1 VQQQFTS
8 GVAAAYLNLIT
19 QLFPHQRNAG
29 MHMHC
34 QGSSIRSRAVN
45 HPPLCCA
52 FELQLSDLTVTE
64 HSGRPC
70 LALRH
75 YSLHVR
81 VRVRVLGCKMIARSS
96 SAARNGGVEYGD
108 DAEYEQGIYC
118 GLSER
123 RHRRFARRSR
133 RMKIAAAAA
142 AATTSCHRIA
152 HIHHSTTSLITR
164 PPHVRS
170 PNRVIMPSVLPLT
183 LGVG

>member
-81 VRVRVLGCKMIARSS
+81 VRVRVRVLGCKMMARSS
-96 SAARNGGVEYGD
+96 SAARNGGVRVRRRR
-108 DAEYEQGIYC
+108 GIRAADLLRVV
-118 GLSER
+118 G
-123 RHRRFARRSR
+123 
-133 RMKIAAAAA
+133 AAA
-142 AATTSCHRIA
+142 
-152 HIHHSTTSLITR
+152 
-164 PPHVRS
+164 
-170 PNRVIMPSVLPLT
+170 PSVRASLQKNEDR
-183 LGVG
+183 GSSSSYY